1 MSHLMPS
8 GDVRVFFQER
18 VSKALENQHV
28 AHSEQA
34 EGYLVKL
41 LTDFSA
47 TEPLTRGAEGRAV
60 HAPLAL
66 QLKEAL
72 ESPNPEEKLVQLRKL
87 GDVALYVAGFFSDY
101 VNRRLVDFD
110 YYVSMGESAYASASS
125 LMQRRSLR
133 VEAAALYREM
143 AEKFTKFV
151 DVLAEI
157 SEESFLQK
165 NQGVLR
171 LYERWQRTQ
180 SPWSARKLKELGVIG
195 INKTSAT
202 KS

>member
-1 MSHLMPS
+1 MDRLLPS
-8 GDVRVFFQER
+8 GNVQLFFQER

-28 AHSEQA
+28 EHSEQA

-41 LTDFSA
+41 LSDFSSA
-47 TEPLTRGAEGRAV
+47 EPLTQGAEGRAV

-66 QLKEAL
+66 QLADAL
-72 ESPNPEEKLVQLRKL
+72 EQKTPEEKFSHLRKM

-101 VNRRLVDFD
+101 ITRRAVDFD
-110 YYVSMGESAYASASS
+110 YYVSMGSSAYSSASS
-125 LMQRRSLR
+125 VIQRRALR
-133 VEAAALYREM
+133 AEVAALFRELS
-143 AEKFTKFV
+143 EKFTKFV

-180 SPWSARKLKELGVIG
+180 SPWSARKLRELGVIG
-195 INKTSAT
+195 IQGTVVS
-202 KS
+202 SQ